1 MKVLVKKF
9 TLVRNGVIFKAGS
22 VVDLP
27 DEEAL
32 RLTRESIKEF
42 GLLAEAM
49 PDAKIIKEPEDV
61 KAALGAKF
69 ETMTVEQLKA
79 YAVENDIDLGK
90 TNKKADII
98 SLIMAAEAD
107 DEGEGGLPAVDA
119 GALVK

>member
-49 PDAKIIKEPEDV
+49 PDVKIIKEPEEI
-61 KAALGAKF
+61 KTALGA
-69 ETMTVEQLKA
+69 ELEAMTIEKLKA
-79 YAVENDIDLGK
+79 YAAENGIDLGK
-90 TNKKADII
+90 TAKKADII
-98 SLIMAAEAD
+98 NLILAAEAGV
-107 DEGEGGLPAVDA
+107 GEENGLPGVDA

>member
-9 TLVRNGVIFKAGS
+9 TLVRNGVIFKAGE

-42 GLLAEAM
+42 GLLTEAM
-49 PDAKIIKEPEDV
+49 PDAKIIKEPE
-61 KAALGAKF
+61 KIKTALSAEF
-69 ETMTVEQLKA
+69 EAMTVEQLKN
-79 YAVENDIDLGK
+79 YAVENGIDLGK
-90 TNKKADII
+90 TSKKADII
-98 SLIMAAEAD
+98 NLLMAVEAG
-107 DEGEGGLPAVDA
+107 DEGEDSLPAVDA

>member
-9 TLVRNGVIFKAGS
+9 TLVRNGVIFKAGE

-27 DEEAL
+27 DDEAL

-49 PDAKIIKEPEDV
+49 PDAKIVKEPEEI
-61 KAALGAKF
+61 KTALSTEF
-69 ETMTVEQLKA
+69 EAMTVEQLKN
-79 YAVENDIDLGK
+79 YAAENGIDLGK
-90 TNKKADII
+90 TTKKADII
-98 SLIMAAEAD
+98 NLLMAVEAGE
-107 DEGEGGLPAVDA
+107 EGEGGLPAVDA